1 VSRDDPNKRWKLK
14 HTGENVVKQ
23 ETKIDTPKN
32 LEARITAALTST
44 EITSTDLEILLQE
57 TANAVSNATIKVER
71 ERALDLTKSPDA
83 LATHRAMT
91 ESEFIRG
98 RLRLAL
104 PELQQ
109 KLEVA
114 RERVEAAQ
122 WEQEFLRVQT
132 IRDEAAERFA
142 KVPKLIDELIELFR
156 ENEAVEKECSRI
168 NGSAPA
174 GEHRRLVAAE
184 LKARGL
190 DAFSRTNP
198 PMAKGTTLPNYEQ
211 SEVMLWPPKSSFF
224 PFAAPQDIRHTADW
238 HRAST
243 EQRRLNDERIDRELA
258 DLEIAK
264 REFYRGH

>member
-1 VSRDDPNKRWKLK
+1 MTLEAKNL
-14 HTGENVVKQ
+14 
-23 ETKIDTPKN
+23 DTPKN
-32 LEARITAALTST
+32 LEQRITAALTSAD
-44 EITSTDLEILLQE
+44 ITSGELAVLINETE
-57 TANAVSNATIKVER
+57 TAVSDATKKVELQ
-71 ERALDLTKSPDA
+71 RALDISVSPDSA
-83 LATHRAMT
+83 AAHRMIT
-91 ESEFIRG
+91 EDEFLRA
-98 RLRLAL
+98 RLRLTL

-109 KLEVA
+109 KFAAA
-114 RERVEAAQ
+114 REQEDMAQ

-132 IRDEAAERFA
+132 IRDKAAERFA

-174 GEHRRLVAAE
+174 GEHRRLVAPE

-211 SEVMLWPPKSSFF
+211 SEVMLWPPKRTFF
-224 PFAAPQDIRHTADW
+224 PFAPAPQDIRHTADW
-238 HRAST
+238 HRTST

-258 DLEIAK
+258 DLEAAK
-264 REFYRGH
+264 KEFYRGH